1 VTGADLP
8 LWAAALVVAL
18 ALLGGGLVVVGSFGM
33 LRLRSFYERSHP
45 ATIAPTMGA
54 SSILLASFLY
64 FSLVEGRLM
73 PKVLL
78 VMVFIP
84 LVNPVTAMLL
94 ARAALSRDRSLAF
107 GARALIGDED
117 IEQQRKAREL
127 AEAMEEAAQ
136 RPPGRGSATGTPP
149 DPSED
154 AP

>member
-1 VTGADLP
+1 VTGTDLP

-18 ALLGGGLVVVGSFGM
+18 ALLGGMLVVIGSFGM
-33 LRLRSFYERSHP
+33 LRLRSFYERAHP

-54 SSILLASFLY
+54 SSILLASLLY
-64 FSLVEGRLM
+64 FSLVEGRFM
-73 PKVLL
+73 PKALL

-107 GARALIGDED
+107 GARVQVGDAD

-127 AEAMEEAAQ
+127 AEAMEEAAR
-136 RPPGRGSATGTPP
+136 RPPGRGSAARPP

-154 AP
+154 TP